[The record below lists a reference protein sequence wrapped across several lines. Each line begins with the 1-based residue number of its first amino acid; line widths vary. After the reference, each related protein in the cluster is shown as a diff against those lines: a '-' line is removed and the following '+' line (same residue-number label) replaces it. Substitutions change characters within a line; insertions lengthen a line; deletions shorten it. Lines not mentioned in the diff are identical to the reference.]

1 MKTQTLFE
9 CQQCGDCC
17 KGYGGVFVTPEDIHA
32 IADYLRTD
40 REHFV
45 ENYCQMSGTKP
56 VIAQGPDGYCIFWDN
71 SKQCTIHPVKPGMCR
86 TWPFIK
92 SVLTDIANW
101 RIMASSCPGIRTD
114 VSEDDIKA
122 HITRKLSSI
131 HKK

>member
-17 KGYGGVFVTPEDIHA
+17 KGYGGVFVMPEDIHA

-131 HKK
+131 HNK